1 MERKKNKGI
10 FVHLCTFVCALA
22 MVFTLL
28 PVMHANAAEEKV
40 SKLVNIAGE
49 AVPTV
54 PSSEGGKGPEHLI
67 DGDDTTLWV
76 NNGATWPTTVELKL
90 SAENTKKVKKVVV
103 KFEKGHDNWSVDLKL
118 SHALNGVTSDLI
130 EDNRVEGHHFNDVY
144 EYTFAEPLAMSHLF
158 VTLDNPKDGAAAGQY
173 WPAVAEIEV
182 WAEDDTQNVELSN
195 VAGTA
200 AITSVGGD
208 AGNKAALTDE
218 DYNSLYV
225 FNNGGM
231 SGLPE
236 GAWVEM
242 DLDKEYDVYSL
253 EAAFEHADPDNNG
266 FQFTFDV
273 FGKSSTDTEW
283 QPLFVDQTATRL
295 TDQNVKTMDLPAV
308 KKLKSVRINI
318 KSINSTGGDPWPAL
332 AEFKIMADANAGGVQ
347 DTESIA
353 YNKPLHTNTNQ
364 QTVNKINDG
373 NTKNV
378 WSGERYP
385 AYIDIDLEKNYN
397 LDEIQVFTPADGYSQ
412 YSIYTSMN
420 GRDFDK
426 LAEKTSK
433 DACPAAGEKF
443 NAKKKEARFVRLYV
457 EYQSTSSRALVNE
470 VRVLGTESGTPVQPV
485 PAVEVED
492 FQDSKYNVQVTAQD
506 TIDEVNG
513 IIERRLGKKY
523 QNWFSFEL
531 ADAANGYDYFDLS
544 MRDGKVHVK
553 GNNGVSLATGINHYL
568 KYFCNVNISQVG
580 DQVTMPKNIVAL
592 DTPVHKE
599 TKFPVRY
606 SYNYC
611 TLSYSMAFWGE
622 QEWRNEL
629 DWLALNGVNVV
640 LDATAQEEVWR
651 RFLTELGYTHQEAKD
666 FIAGPAYYA
675 WAYMANLSGFGGPVH
690 DSWFSE
696 RTELARKN
704 HLIMQK
710 LGMQPVLQGYCGMVP
725 TDIKTKDPSADVIP
739 QGQWCAFQRPSMLK
753 TTGSSFADYAAK
765 FYAVQKAVY
774 GDVSHYYATDPFHEG
789 GNTADMNPADISRIV
804 LDDMLKADP
813 DAVWIIQSW
822 QGNPTTALLQG
833 LGDKRNHALVLD
845 LYAEKTPH
853 WNETDPNQYGGGP
866 NGGEF
871 LNTPWVYCMLNNF
884 GGRLGLHGHIDNFV
898 NGIAN
903 ASKNAK
909 HMAGIGITPE
919 ASVNNPVLYDLFFE
933 TIWTDDANADLK
945 AINVDQWLN
954 DYAARRYGAVSK
966 NAQDALHILHETVY
980 NPALNMKGQGAPESV
995 VNARPQL
1002 NIGAASTWGN
1012 AEIDYNKE
1020 DLERAA
1026 ALLLKDYDKLKN
1038 SAGYQYDLAN
1048 VLEQVLSNT
1057 AQEYQK
1063 KMTAA
1068 FNAHDAAKFTTMS
1081 DKFLEIIDLVERVT
1095 GTQKSFMLGTWVE
1108 SAKALA
1114 ANADD
1119 FTKDLYELNAR
1130 SLITTWGSIDQA
1142 NNGGLIDY
1150 SNRQWSG
1157 LTKDYYK
1164 PRWEKW
1170 IAERK
1175 KELAGE
1181 PFKNYTSGD
1190 WFEMEWAWARSNNTY
1205 PTEPNGED
1213 LKKLGDLILGQ
1224 YTVGTMPKDPAEDD
1238 KNDIA
1243 VDGITLTVGSEEGNH
1258 DNVEGPKEY
1267 VLDGKK
1273 NTYWHT
1279 RWSGEAVENL
1289 WIDLQLPEAQTVN
1302 GLRYFPR
1309 PGGENENGKIVKF
1322 DLLVK
1327 TADSNEY
1334 RLVVDDGTF
1343 SRFDWNMVT
1352 FEPIDNVTNIKLQ
1365 AVETA
1370 GSSEGNRNLFM
1381 AAAELRVT
1389 HPAVVEPEPVPTPTV
1404 TPTAEP
1410 TSKPTVSPETSSK
1423 PEENKVDVKIVVNGN
1438 ETVKTVDPSTKMK
1451 DVLPEVTVDSKHAFM
1466 GWFTKPNGKGT
1477 KIDLEQPV
1485 SAYVNKKAKA
1495 NPTVSVYAYI
1505 KNASPMETITPAS
1518 PVPTSKPTVT
1528 PTAEP
1533 TSKPTVSPETSS
1545 KPEENKVDV
1554 KIVINGNETVET
1566 VDLSTRMKDVL
1577 PEVTVDS
1584 KHAFMGWFTMP
1595 NGEGTK
1601 IDLEQPVS
1609 AYVNKK
1615 ARTSPTVSAYAHI
1628 MNASDMETIK
1638 PAETTK
1644 PTTPETNKGD
1654 VQTGVYANPLVWV
1667 GVLAAAVVVAG
1678 AVFFVT
1684 KKKK

>member
-1 MERKKNKGI
+1 MTVKKNKGI
-10 FVHLCTFVCALA
+10 FARLCTWVCAVA
-22 MVFTLL
+22 MVFTLF
-28 PVMHANAAEEKV
+28 PVMHVNATQEKGA
-40 SKLVNIAGE
+40 KLVNIASE
-49 AVPTV
+49 TTPTV
-54 PSSEGGKGPEHLI
+54 PSSEGGKGPENLI
-67 DGDDTTLWV
+67 DGDDATLWV

-90 SAENTKKVKKVVV
+90 PADNTKKIKKVVV
-103 KFEKGHDNWSVDLKL
+103 KFEKTHPDWSVTVKL
-118 SHALNGVTSDLI
+118 QHALNGVTSDLI
-130 EDNRVEGHHFNDVY
+130 EDNTTEGHHFDQDY
-144 EYTFAEPLAMSHLF
+144 EYTFSEPLAMSHLF
-158 VTLDNPKDGAAAGQY
+158 VTLDQPKAGDAAGQY
-173 WPAVAEIEV
+173 WPAIAEIEV
-182 WAEDDTQNVELSN
+182 WAEDDAENVELSN
-195 VAGTA
+195 IASRA
-200 AITSVGGD
+200 AITSVGND
-208 AGNKAALTDE
+208 AGDKANLTDE
-218 DYNSLYV
+218 NYDSLYV

-231 SGLPE
+231 SSLPD
-236 GAWVEM
+236 GAWIEM
-242 DLDKEYDVYSL
+242 ELDKDYPVYSL
-253 EAAFEHADPDNNG
+253 EAAFEHTDPDNNA
-266 FQFTFDV
+266 FRFTFDV
-273 FGKSSTDTEW
+273 FGKSSADTEW
-283 QPLFVDQTATRL
+283 QPLFIDQTATRL
-295 TDQNVKTMDLPAV
+295 TNENIKTMDLATV
-308 KKLKSVRINI
+308 RNLKSIRINI
-318 KSINSTGGDPWPAL
+318 KNISSTGGDPWPAL
-332 AEFKIMADANAGGVQ
+332 AEFKIMADTNGGGQADV
-347 DTESIA
+347 ESIA
-353 YNKPLHTNTNQ
+353 YNKPIHTNTNQ
-364 QTVNKINDG
+364 KAVARINDG

-378 WSGERYP
+378 WTGERYP

-397 LDEIQVFTPADGYSQ
+397 LDEIQVFTPAEGYSQ

-420 GRDFDK
+420 GRDFEK

-433 DACPAAGEKF
+433 DACPADGEKF
-443 NAKKKEARFVRLYV
+443 DAKKKEARIVRLYV
-457 EYQSTSSRALVNE
+457 EYQSTSAKALVNE
-470 VRVLGTESGTPVQPV
+470 VRVLGTESGSAVQAT
-485 PAVEVED
+485 PAVEVEN
-492 FQDSKYNVQVTAQD
+492 FADSKYNVEVTAKD
-506 TIDEVNG
+506 TLDEVNG
-513 IIERRLGKKY
+513 IIERRVGAKY
-523 QNWFSFEL
+523 KNWFSLEL
-531 ADAANGYDYFDLS
+531 ADAKNGYDYFDLS
-544 MRDGKVHVK
+544 MKDGKVHVK

-580 DQVTMPKNIVAL
+580 DQVTMPKNIVPV

-690 DSWFSE
+690 DSWFAE

-725 TDIKTKDPSADVIP
+725 TDIKDKDPNADVIP

-765 FYAVQKAVY
+765 FYAAQKEVY

-804 LDDMLKADP
+804 LDDMLKADK

-833 LGDKRNHALVLD
+833 LGEKREHALVLD

-903 ASKNAK
+903 ASKNAE

-933 TIWTDDANADLK
+933 TIWTDDATQDLA
-945 AINVDQWLN
+945 AIDVDSWLN
-954 DYAARRYGAVSK
+954 DYATRRYGAVSK
-966 NAQDALHILHETVY
+966 NAEEALHILHETVY
-980 NPALNMKGQGAPESV
+980 KPELNMKGQGAPESV

-1026 ALLLKDYDKLKN
+1026 SLLLKDYDKLKN

-1068 FNAHDAAKFTTMS
+1068 FNAHDAKKFDTMS

-1119 FTKDLYELNAR
+1119 FTKELYELNAR

-1170 IAERK
+1170 ITERK

-1181 PFKNYTSGD
+1181 SFKDFSSSD

-1213 LKKLGDLILGQ
+1213 LNKLGKLILDK
-1224 YTVGTMPKDPAEDD
+1224 YTVGAIPKDPAELSD
-1238 KNDIA
+1238 NDIA
-1243 VDGITLTVGSEEGNH
+1243 TNGIVVTVGSEEGDH
-1258 DNVEGPKEY
+1258 DHREGPKEY
-1267 VLDGKK
+1267 VLDGDK
-1273 NTYWHT
+1273 NTYWHSS
-1279 RWSGEAVENL
+1279 WSGASLEDL
-1289 WIDLQLPEAQTVN
+1289 WIDFALPKAQTVN
-1302 GLRYFPR
+1302 GLRYLPR
-1309 PGGENENGKIVKF
+1309 PGGENENGKILKY

-1327 TADSNEY
+1327 TADSEEY
-1334 RLVVDDGTF
+1334 RLVVDDGVF
-1343 SRFDWNMVT
+1343 STSGWNLKS
-1352 FEPIDNVTNIKLQ
+1352 FEPIENVTNIKVQ

-1370 GSSEGNRNLFM
+1370 GSADSNRNRFM
-1381 AAAELRVT
+1381 AASEFRIT
-1389 HPAVVEPEPVPTPTV
+1389 HPAT
-1404 TPTAEP
+1404 
-1410 TSKPTVSPETSSK
+1410 PET
-1423 PEENKVDVKIVVNGN
+1423 
-1438 ETVKTVDPSTKMK
+1438 T
-1451 DVLPEVTVDSKHAFM
+1451 A
-1466 GWFTKPNGKGT
+1466 
-1477 KIDLEQPV
+1477 
-1485 SAYVNKKAKA
+1485 A
-1495 NPTVSVYAYI
+1495 PTD
-1505 KNASPMETITPAS
+1505 
-1518 PVPTSKPTVT
+1518 KPTVT
-1528 PTAEP
+1528 PTPSVQP
-1533 TSKPTVSPETSS
+1533 TQAPTDKPTVTPTPS
-1545 KPEENKVDV
+1545 
-1554 KIVINGNETVET
+1554 
-1566 VDLSTRMKDVL
+1566 
-1577 PEVTVDS
+1577 
-1584 KHAFMGWFTMP
+1584 A
-1595 NGEGTK
+1595 
-1601 IDLEQPVS
+1601 QPTQ
-1609 AYVNKK
+1609 A
-1615 ARTSPTVSAYAHI
+1615 PTA
-1628 MNASDMETIK
+1628 
-1638 PAETTK
+1638 K
-1644 PTTPETNKGD
+1644 PTAKPTEKPNSSDKNENTNNDKRPATGD
-1654 VQTGVYANPLVWV
+1654 TRSAMPWAFVLV
-1667 GVLAAAVVVAG
+1667 GAIAAG
-1678 AVFFVT
+1678 FII
-1684 KKKK
+1684 KKH